1 MEEAGGGID
10 TVRSATSYVLGDHL
24 ERLIATGLAAV
35 TLTGNGLDNTLIG
48 NTAANTLD
56 GAAGADHLQ
65 GGAGDD
71 FYIIDANDSIT
82 ELAEEGTDTV
92 LTRASFVLAA
102 NLENLVAAG
111 TASIDLTGNG
121 LSNRLTGNTAA
132 NVLDGRAG
140 ADTMS
145 GGGGDD
151 TYVVD
156 GADTIIEQANEGI
169 DTVVTA
175 ASYTLGAHLENL
187 KAAGAAAISLT
198 GNAGDNLI
206 QANAAA
212 NTLDGGAGAD
222 TLSGGDGDD
231 TYIVDGADTIVELAG
246 GGTDTVHSAFSHAL
260 GNALENLTATGSAAI
275 SLTGN
280 ALDNRLTGNAA
291 ANVIDGGSGADIM
304 DGGAG
309 DDILIVDNAGDGV
322 SGGSG
327 TDTVRTSIDF
337 TLGADV
343 ENLTAAAGIAALSLK
358 GNAFGN
364 SITGNGGANRIAGG
378 LGNDQLGGGT
388 GKDVFVFDTKPHKS
402 TNADRILDFSVK
414 DDSVWL
420 ENKIFKKLGTKGSE
434 KKPAKLAKD
443 FFALDKAKDANDHLI
458 YNKKTGKLF
467 YDADG
472 SGKAKAVEIAT
483 LSKKLKM
490 TEKDFFVI

>member
-1 MEEAGGGID
+1 M
-10 TVRSATSYVLGDHL
+10 
-24 ERLIATGLAAV
+24 
-35 TLTGNGLDNTLIG
+35 
-48 NTAANTLD
+48 
-56 GAAGADHLQ
+56 
-65 GGAGDD
+65 
-71 FYIIDANDSIT
+71 
-82 ELAEEGTDTV
+82 
-92 LTRASFVLAA
+92 
-102 NLENLVAAG
+102 
-111 TASIDLTGNG
+111 
-121 LSNRLTGNTAA
+121 
-132 NVLDGRAG
+132 
-140 ADTMS
+140 
-145 GGGGDD
+145 
-151 TYVVD
+151 VD
-156 GADTIIEQANEGI
+156 GADTIIEQAGEGI

-222 TLSGGDGDD
+222 TLSGGGGDD